1 MIMALIKMKYLIL
14 FAFMML
20 SQILRESV
28 IIDIIDTNAEELVV
42 FVILD
47 MPQK

>member
-28 IIDIIDTNAEELVV
+28 IIDIIDTNVEELVV